1 MKKTFILLAL
11 LAAPLFGGAQT
22 IRESGGWFESGY
34 ITFSLSDDAASYH
47 VYCKPVGGEYR
58 KLDDALVR
66 NYGTYG
72 RADAVGIA
80 AGEYVFKVVPV
91 DAEGSEMERLA
102 AESSAVEVRAYDR
115 SGFAFTGGMS
125 PGAYNSDGTLKPNTV
140 VLYVTDK
147 NKDAVKLDVVT
158 SSKGATTVCTGIQNI
173 LTGFKKGYDSRCLA
187 IRLIGQVGVPSVS
200 SKGDLEI
207 DMGGKTVCPG
217 ITLEGIGCDATADG
231 WGIRIKNATSVEI
244 RNIGVI
250 NCSSSEGDNIGLQQ
264 ENKYIWVHNNDLFYG
279 NAGSDADQAKGD
291 GALDCKRSTLVT
303 LSYNHFWDCGKCNLL
318 GLKDEND
325 QMYVCYHHNWF
336 DHSDSRHPR
345 IRSFSCHVYNNYFDG
360 CAKYGVGACMASSV
374 FVENNYFRNTSRP
387 MMISMQGTDI
397 ASGEGTFSSE
407 DGGMIKAY
415 GNVFAER
422 SSSFRFVSWQDNH
435 VEFDAYVAASR
446 DEKVPAEVKTK
457 KGGTGYNNFDT
468 DAAIMFDYT
477 PDAAEDVPTILAG
490 AYGAGRMQHGDLQW
504 TFNNA
509 VDDADYSVNKALK
522 AAVTGYRTSLVGL
535 FTDDGEVSGGGDE
548 GSGEGEEGGGEVN
561 PPAIPTGGY
570 ECYFTDRKPSNPFY
584 TISGNCSNSHGS
596 ATINGVTHTDCL
608 KMETKTSI
616 KFTIAEEMTL
626 TLVFADGSV
635 PNIKI
640 DGEKVSASGSS
651 IITRTLLA
659 GAHELTKADSHYL
672 FYINLTGGS
681 SAVKILTADDE
692 GDAPLYDL
700 QGRRVVRPQ
709 SGNVYIR
716 NGKKFLKR

>member
-1 MKKTFILLAL
+1 MKKAFILLTL

-34 ITFSLSDDAASYH
+34 VTFSLSDDAASYH

-72 RADAVGIA
+72 RADAVGIV

-91 DAEGSEMERLA
+91 DAEGSEMETLA
-102 AESSAVEVRAYDR
+102 AESSTVEVRAYDR

-140 VLYVTDK
+140 ILYVTDK
-147 NKDAVKLDVVT
+147 NKDAVTLDVVT

-318 GLKDEND
+318 GLKGEND

-415 GNVFAER
+415 GNVFDEC
-422 SSSFRFVSWQDNH
+422 SSSFRFVSWQKNPVD
-435 VEFDAYVAASR
+435 FDAYVAASR

-490 AYGAGRMQHGDLQW
+490 AYGAGRMQHGDLKW

-509 VDDADYSVNKALK
+509 VDDVDYSVNKELK
-522 AAVTGYRTSLVGL
+522 AVVAGYRTSLVGL
-535 FTDDGEVSGGGDE
+535 FTDDGE
-548 GSGEGEEGGGEVN
+548 
-561 PPAIPTGGY
+561 
-570 ECYFTDRKPSNPFY
+570 
-584 TISGNCSNSHGS
+584 
-596 ATINGVTHTDCL
+596 
-608 KMETKTSI
+608 
-616 KFTIAEEMTL
+616 
-626 TLVFADGSV
+626 
-635 PNIKI
+635 
-640 DGEKVSASGSS
+640 ASG
-651 IITRTLLA
+651 
-659 GAHELTKADSHYL
+659 D
-672 FYINLTGGS
+672 S

-692 GDAPLYDL
+692 GDTPLYDL

>member
-1 MKKTFILLAL
+1 MAL

-22 IRESGGWFESGY
+22 IHESGGWFESGY
-34 ITFSLSDDAASYH
+34 VTFSLSDDAASYH

-91 DAEGSEMERLA
+91 DAEGSEMETLA

-115 SGFAFTGGMS
+115 SGFAFTDGMS

-147 NKDAVKLDVVT
+147 NKDAVTLDVVT

-231 WGIRIKNATSVEI
+231 WGIRLKNATSVEI

-318 GLKDEND
+318 GLKGEND

-422 SSSFRFVSWQDNH
+422 SSSFQFVSWQDNP
-435 VEFDAYVAASR
+435 VAFDAYVAASR

-477 PDAAEDVPTILAG
+477 PDAAEDVPTILSG

-535 FTDDGEVSGGGDE
+535 FTDDGEVSGGGNE
-548 GSGEGEEGGGEVN
+548 GSGEGGEGGGEVN
-561 PPAIPTGGY
+561 PPAIPTDGY
-570 ECYFTDRKPSNPFY
+570 ECYFTGQKPSNPFY
-584 TISGNCSNSHGS
+584 AISGNCSNSHGS

-608 KMETKTSI
+608 KMESKTSI

-651 IITRTLLA
+651 IITRTLPA

-672 FYINLTGGS
+672 FYINLSGGS

-692 GDAPLYDL
+692 DDAPLYDL